1 MAKERFERPK
11 RPEKPEHK
19 QPERPGSTRPGSIRP
34 GQRPVPQVD
43 TSQPGAVT
51 VGNLAIER
59 QGSVYRGSM
68 YAELQKFGSK
78 TRRTLLDLEP
88 EPIQV
93 TGLDLTV
100 SQDKALS
107 AIQILLDRTGHEGNQ
122 PGRPAQAAGYRGQP
136 VPRLAVSYSDF
147 FEAYGLARAGDGQ
160 FKGKG
165 REEALEALHDLAEQR
180 WRIAYK
186 RRRREG
192 KKIVTDVIAPE
203 GPVSLIT
210 LLKAYEGL
218 EDEELE
224 RLERG
229 EKLTGREKGL
239 VVDCHPI
246 LIDQIATFGLLKPK
260 DLHQEIQQL
269 SPGKRVSRTVSLFI
283 DWLLTLDMSTCQISQ
298 DNLLAKLR
306 LDDLFFRQRQRG
318 RALKQL
324 QEAFEAALTLGYLLE
339 CRQEPTGLYVFVL
352 DPARC
357 RRVKQKQLQPAPG
370 GDNGQP

>member
-1 MAKERFERPK
+1 M
-11 RPEKPEHK
+11 PEKTEL
-19 QPERPGSTRPGSIRP
+19 EELELSS
-34 GQRPVPQVD
+34 
-43 TSQPGAVT
+43 SQPGAIT
-51 VGNLAIER
+51 AGNLTIRPKA
-59 QGSVYRGSM
+59 SVYRAGM
-68 YAELQKFGSK
+68 YVELQKFGSQD
-78 TRRTLLDLEP
+78 RRTLLDLEP

-107 AIQILLDRTGHEGNQ
+107 AIQYLLDRTGHEGNR
-122 PGRPAQAAGYRGQP
+122 PGRPAQATGYRGQP
-136 VPRLAVSYSDF
+136 VPRLAVSYPDF
-147 FEAYGLARAGDGQ
+147 FEAYGLEKRAGGGGWTKLQ
-160 FKGKG
+160 Q
-165 REEALEALHDLAEQR
+165 EALEALHDLAEPR

-186 RRRREG
+186 RRRWEG
-192 KKIVTDVIAPE
+192 TGKSRRQVTDVIAPE
-203 GPVSLIT
+203 VPVSLIT

-239 VVDCHPI
+239 VVDCHPV

-269 SPGKRVSRTVSLFI
+269 KPGKRVARPVSLFI
-283 DWLLTLDMSTCQISQ
+283 EWLLTLDMSTCRISQ
-298 DNLLAKLR
+298 ENLLEKLR
-306 LDDLFFRQRQRG
+306 LYESFYQHRNKG
-318 RALKQL
+318 RIRKQL
-324 QEAFEAALTLGYLLE
+324 QEAFEAARTLGYLLE

-357 RRVKQKQLQPAPG
+357 RRVKQKQLQPPPG
-370 GDNGQP
+370 GENGQP